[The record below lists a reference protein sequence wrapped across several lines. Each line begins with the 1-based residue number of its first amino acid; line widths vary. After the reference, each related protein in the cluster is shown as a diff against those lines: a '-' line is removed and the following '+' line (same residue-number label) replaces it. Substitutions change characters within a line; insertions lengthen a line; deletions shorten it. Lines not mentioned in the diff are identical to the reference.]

1 MSQEAIERILGRMI
15 TDERFRRLA
24 IESLENTSI
33 EEGYRLTPAELLLLS
48 DDLELQRIAELGDQ
62 LNPGLRRTGGEA

>member
-48 DDLELQRIAELGDQ
+48 DDLKLQHIAELGDQ
-62 LNPGLRRTGGEA
+62 LRTCP